1 MTKPAPSGHIVV
13 LAFAAS
19 QAVYVAMLT
28 LTLPTLESLAGGLK
42 PFDMRPGGYDF
53 MSAQQLLEALGEGG
67 RAFYLYRQIPLDLI
81 YPGLFALAYYLAWR
95 WLAQRAWPSWG
106 SLGAFAWLPVCA
118 GLADYTENGFIAG
131 MIFAYPSVTE
141 GLVTAASTATVVKTV
156 LTTMTMIA
164 LIFMVIRIAGKRFTA
179 RSRR

>member
-1 MTKPAPSGHIVV
+1 MTKPAPNGRIVV
-13 LAFAAS
+13 LAFAAA

-28 LTLPTLESLAGGLK
+28 LTLPTLETLAGGLK

-53 MSAQQLLEALGEGG
+53 MSARQLLEALGEDG

-81 YPGLFALAYYLAWR
+81 YPGLFALAYYLTWR
-95 WLAQRAWPSWG
+95 WLASRTWPDWAA
-106 SLGAFAWLPVCA
+106 LKTLAWLPVYA
-118 GLADYTENGFIAG
+118 GLADYVENGFIAR

-141 GLVTAASTATVVKTV
+141 TMVATASTATILKSV

-164 LIFMVIRIAGKRFTA
+164 LVAMVLRLVTKRLTA
-179 RSRR
+179 RLRR